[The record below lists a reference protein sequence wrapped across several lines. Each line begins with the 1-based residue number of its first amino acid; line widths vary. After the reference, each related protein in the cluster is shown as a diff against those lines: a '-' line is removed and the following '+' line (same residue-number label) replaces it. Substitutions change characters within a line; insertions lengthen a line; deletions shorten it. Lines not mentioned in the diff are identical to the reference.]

1 MTFAQFLL
9 SLLLLCALVTSAYG
23 QDFPQSGKINVSEDK
38 VANVRSGPDL
48 DYKAIGQLKRGR
60 IVTVL
65 AQEGKWYKIRIPEEI
80 PLYIPQ
86 RYVEVRETD
95 KSGNKV
101 GKVTHNRVDLRSG
114 TTPLDKSL
122 GKAFEDD
129 RVIITGSKQ
138 SWYIIRG
145 HKRAAAYISTRHVQL
160 LKTARAKPVPI
171 KPTKPPKKVERAK
184 PRATQKTPQDDA
196 EFRRRLDS
204 ALDRKDLDEVR
215 RILDQW
221 VAASRRAPE
230 PEQPTREKLISEYR
244 ARLEAA
250 RKELEKAKEPP
261 APVKEY
267 IGRIDDV
274 GLLLFP
280 PPGGFKLLKGD
291 EIVYYLKSGKPA
303 TIKLG
308 KYLFR
313 RVVITGKV
321 DKIKGW
327 ETPLIRVTSI
337 RLLDEEETPSDGDD
351 ESNSETSDK

>member
-1 MTFAQFLL
+1 MKFAQILL
-9 SLLLLCALVTSAYG
+9 SLLLVCALVTSAYG
-23 QDFPQSGKINVSEDK
+23 QDFPQNGKINVSEDK

-48 DYKAIGQLKRGR
+48 DYKAIGKLKRGK

-95 KSGNKV
+95 KSGNKI

-114 TTPLDKSL
+114 TTPQDKSL

-145 HKRAAAYISTRHVQL
+145 HRRAAAYISTRHVQL
-160 LKTARAKPVPI
+160 LKTARAEPVPI
-171 KPTKPPKKVERAK
+171 KPAKPPEKVERPK
-184 PRATQKTPQDDA
+184 PRATQKTPQGDA
-196 EFRRRLDS
+196 EFRKRLDA
-204 ALDRKDLDEVR
+204 ALDGKDLDEVR
-215 RILDQW
+215 RILDEW

-230 PEQPTREKLISEYR
+230 PEQPTREQLISEYR
-244 ARLEAA
+244 
-250 RKELEKAKEPP
+250 
-261 APVKEY
+261 V
-267 IGRIDDV
+267 
-274 GLLLFP
+274 
-280 PPGGFKLLKGD
+280 LKGD

-313 RVVITGKV
+313 RVVITGKA
-321 DKIKGW
+321 DKVKGW
-327 ETPLIRVTSI
+327 EIPLIRVTSI
-337 RLLDEEETPSDGDD
+337 RLLDEEETPSDD
-351 ESNSETSDK
+351 ESNSETSDE